1 MDYGRRSDRYDES
14 PPRHRAPTP
23 RSADRASTGTTEST
37 YVHDGK
43 DYYTTAHRRQVSDSD
58 RPQYR
63 EEKYY
68 YELPPSPPKNDH
80 VYYEEVERRRR
91 PAHMPR
97 QISYSA
103 DPAVR
108 NRRISHSST
117 KISSSRS
124 EDRNHHNQRRHSQQ
138 QHPRDKKTISSTK
151 KSDTMGGLDLNWKQA
166 AEAAAGA
173 AAVEAWRSHG
183 NRDQIKRVATAAAGA
198 VAVDLALGRGVHD
211 DKNKRHAME
220 SAIGGLVI
228 DRMVNGS
235 SSKKSSKKR

>member
-23 RSADRASTGTTEST
+23 RSADRVSTGTTEST

-68 YELPPSPPKNDH
+68 YELPPRPRKTTTSTTRKSSGAAARRTCRARSPT
-80 VYYEEVERRRR
+80 
-91 PAHMPR
+91 
-97 QISYSA
+97 
-103 DPAVR
+103 
-108 NRRISHSST
+108 RRIP
-117 KISSSRS
+117 RS

-183 NRDQIKRVATAAAGA
+183 NRDQIKRCDKHQDRWRSGSASDSSPEGHPFKSGPVQ
-198 VAVDLALGRGVHD
+198 LFAL
-211 DKNKRHAME
+211 
-220 SAIGGLVI
+220 
-228 DRMVNGS
+228 S
-235 SSKKSSKKR
+235 SPDACNYPIFNFYQQY